1 MAKGYW
7 IGHVDI
13 HDMEEYK
20 NYVAANGAVF
30 AKYGARFLVRGGQFE
45 NPEGS
50 VRSRHVV
57 LEFDSYELAKE
68 CYYSQDYQ
76 DVMAIRAAD
85 GVSNADFVIV
95 EGYDPE

>member
-13 HDMEEYK
+13 HDIEEYK
-20 NYVAANGAVF
+20 KYVAANGAVF